1 MFVCCFIVAPD
12 ASDGGR
18 GVDGVTDYRV
28 AGSAALTMVAG
39 ATPLRVEPALFESLL
54 TGWRTQQQGRRLD
67 ESIVA
72 SRDRIIRRFAE
83 FTGAWPWSWTPA
95 HVERWIASG
104 VWVHSTIRR

>member
-1 MFVCCFIVAPD
+1 M
-12 ASDGGR
+12 
-18 GVDGVTDYRV
+18 TDYRV

-95 HVERWIASG
+95 HVERPGSPPVCG
-104 VWVHSTIRR
+104 CIRRFAANQGAVAVLEYVCDARYG